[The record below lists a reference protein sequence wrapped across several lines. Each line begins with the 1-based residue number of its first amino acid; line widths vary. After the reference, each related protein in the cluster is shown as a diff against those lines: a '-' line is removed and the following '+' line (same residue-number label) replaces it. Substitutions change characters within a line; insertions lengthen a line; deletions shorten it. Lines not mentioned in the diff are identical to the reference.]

1 MLAPILLFLMRV
13 VLHLC
18 INAAHLNCVF
28 HLEWK
33 HLLTSART
41 MCGIV
46 KHVKTGEEREVGQ
59 SWTGGLAQGCAPVFQ
74 PFGEPGEM
82 CGRDLS
88 INTCDVIVTFNNSS
102 HPQYSRAL
110 CQIDVSLQ
118 IFYLQRLHQY
128 LSPPLQ
134 VRDPTTSW
142 HTSSN
147 IVFDHRL
154 HCLTLLQII
163 SPPQELDD
171 LNLQVQSPK
180 FVREAW

>member
-1 MLAPILLFLMRV
+1 MPTCLPPHCFSWCGWCYTCASTP
-13 VLHLC
+13 HTC
-18 INAAHLNCVF
+18 IVNPTRMKTCIDKRHQEDV
-28 HLEWK
+28 WY
-33 HLLTSART
+33 SV
-41 MCGIV
+41 V
-46 KHVKTGEEREVGQ
+46 KHKKTGEEREVGQ

-82 CGRDLS
+82 CGRDIS
-88 INTCDVIVTFNNSS
+88 IFTCDIIVTFNNSS

-110 CQIDVSLQ
+110 CLIDVSLQ

-163 SPPQELDD
+163 STPQELDD
-171 LNLQVQSPK
+171 LHL
-180 FVREAW
+180 